1 MTASEEQDLTNPDEL
16 PPDESWWNSILND
29 EEKFGTPA
37 EVELLSPRA
46 LHPTSGHNNWE
57 YLEILFRNDE
67 IIKLLVTGFNR
78 GGLLVEGQDIHGFV
92 PFSHLVDV
100 PLSLDEEGRKDI
112 FRKYTGNSIS
122 LKIIEFDRED
132 ERIVLSERAA
142 QAGKGKRKAIF
153 ENIQPGDIVWGTVTN
168 VTNFGAFI
176 DLGGVEGLIH
186 VSELSW
192 GRVEHPA
199 EIVCIGQVIEAL
211 VLSVTKENSHV
222 ALSYKRLES
231 NPWDKI
237 LEIYSPGDVVTAKI
251 TSLTKYGAFARLKE
265 GVEGLIHI
273 SSIPLPNNAKELE
286 KYLVKDQCVQVRILH
301 VDAEKKRIGLSLA
314 S

>member
-1 MTASEEQDLTNPDEL
+1 MTANEVQDQTNPEEL
-16 PPDESWWNSILND
+16 SPDESWWNTILND
-29 EEKFGTPA
+29 EEKLGDPA
-37 EVELLSPRA
+37 EIELDSPKTT
-46 LHPTSGHNNWE
+46 HPTSGHNNWE

-67 IIKLLVTGFNR
+67 IIKLVVNGYNR
-78 GGLLVEGQDIHGFV
+78 GGLLVEGQEIHGFV

-100 PLSLDEEGRKDI
+100 PFALDEEGRKDY
-112 FRKYTGNSIS
+112 FRKYIGNSIS

-192 GRVEHPA
+192 GRVEHPS

-237 LEIYSPGDVVTAKI
+237 LDIYSPGDIVTAKI

-273 SSIPLPNNAKELE
+273 SSIPLPQEGKDLDQ
-286 KYLVKDQCVQVRILH
+286 YLVKDQCVQVRILH
-301 VDAEKKRIGLSLA
+301 VDTEKKRIGLSLA
-314 S
+314 

>member
-37 EVELLSPRA
+37 EVELHSPRV
-46 LHPTSGHNNWE
+46 LHPSSGHNNWE
-57 YLEILFRNDE
+57 YLEVLFRNDE
-67 IIKLLVTGFNR
+67 IIKLLVIGFNR

-100 PLSLDEEGRKDI
+100 PLSLDEQGRKDI
-112 FRKYTGNSIS
+112 FRKYIGNSIS

-142 QAGKGKRKAIF
+142 QVGKGKRKAIF

-273 SSIPLPNNAKELE
+273 SSIPLPNNDKELE

-314 S
+314 